1 MRRERHARTQ
11 EGSFVVDTRNPGS
24 TGGRLPAD
32 AQPARRPVRHRINPR
47 VVLASLAALALLV
60 ALAPATMAANG
71 LQVTTQF
78 PDVAVAPGDDVTFD
92 LQVSTDTSARVALSV
107 EGVPSGWTAKLQGG
121 GFVVDGVA
129 TRGSAPVAIQLNVTV
144 PAEAT
149 GVHELV
155 VRATSAGET
164 VNLPLHARVAAGAAG
179 DITMDT
185 EIPVQEGPSSQTFR
199 FPLTLH
205 NDTAEE
211 VTASVTA
218 TGPTGWQVES
228 QIAGQAQA
236 ASAIV
241 SASDT
246 LSVEITV
253 TPAEDAE
260 AGDYPV
266 DVVATAGGKTINS
279 QVGVRI
285 TGSYSIVVGTPDDRL
300 STRGEAGST
309 IVMAMK
315 ITNSG
320 TAPITNLQMAGT
332 GPTGWTVDFD
342 QDGLIASI
350 APGADAQINA
360 RIHPSDRAIA
370 GDYQVTISANAA
382 DQADESQTIRVTV
395 ETSPLW
401 GVVGIGLIVV
411 VLGGLL
417 WVFRTYGRR

>member
-1 MRRERHARTQ
+1 MA
-11 EGSFVVDTRNPGS
+11 DTRYPGS
-24 TGGRLPAD
+24 TGRRRPAD
-32 AQPARRPVRHRINPR
+32 ARPNRPVPRRITR
-47 VVLASLAALALLV
+47 RLALAPLAAVALLTG
-60 ALAPATMAANG
+60 LAPATLASHG
-71 LQVTTQF
+71 LQLTTQF

-92 LQVSTDTSARVALSV
+92 LQVSTNRSSRIALAV
-107 EGVPSGWTAKLQGG
+107 QGVPSGWTAKLQGG

-129 TRGSAPVAIQLNVTV
+129 TRGSTPVEIQLNVTV

-149 GVHELV
+149 GVHGLT
-155 VRATSAGET
+155 VRATSEGET
-164 VNLPLHARVAAGAAG
+164 VNLPLNVRVAEGAAG

-241 SASDT
+241 AASDT
-246 LSVEITV
+246 LSVEISV

-260 AGDYPV
+260 AGDYPI
-266 DVVATAGGKTINS
+266 DVVATAGGKTINN

-309 IVMAMK
+309 IVLPMT
-315 ITNSG
+315 ISNSG
-320 TAPITNLQMAGT
+320 TAPITNLQMEGT
-332 GPTGWTVDFD
+332 GPTDWTVDFD

-360 RIHPSDRAIA
+360 RIHPSDKAIA
-370 GDYQVTISANAA
+370 GDYQVTVTANAA
-382 DQADESQTIRVTV
+382 DQANESQTIRVTV
-395 ETSPLW
+395 ETSPVW
-401 GVVGIGLIVV
+401 GIVGIGLIVV